1 MYSLDVNFLNDRSI
15 RPVGASETGGG
26 SDNGAQSNWTP
37 AILGLLAGLIPL
49 GLVLLGWGAMQK
61 FNADLD
67 KERVELQAKVDEQG
81 KVAEV
86 VAAAEAQA
94 AAAEESANALI
105 TVFDQIKP
113 WSAMMANVRE
123 TIPGGV
129 QVKTI
134 QQSTADVDGQSR
146 QQVELQGVAL
156 SFDDVNDFVLVLRR
170 SPFLDPENTALV
182 SSSLIENPETITLAE
197 DAPQGIE
204 VRQPKVVEYTISSVL
219 SERPA
224 SELLAEL
231 ESTLAVGL
239 TSRIQTIQNLQQ
251 KGDF

>member
-1 MYSLDVNFLNDRSI
+1 MYSLDINFLSDRED
-15 RPVGASETGGG
+15 RPDVGDAIAPRSG
-26 SDNGAQSNWTP
+26 SQANWTP
-37 AILGLLAGLIPL
+37 AILGLLVGLVPL

-61 FNADLD
+61 LNADLD
-67 KERVELQAKVDEQG
+67 VRRSELQAKVDEQG
-81 KVAEV
+81 RVAEV
-86 VAAAEAQA
+86 VAAAEARAQE
-94 AAAEESANALI
+94 AEESARALV

-113 WSAMMANVRE
+113 WSAMMASIRE

-129 QVKTI
+129 QVTTVEQTEEDI
-134 QQSTADVDGQSR
+134 DGQTR
-146 QQVELQGVAL
+146 QKVELKGVGL
-156 SFDDVNDFVLVLRR
+156 TFDDVNDFVLVLRR
-170 SPFLDPENTALV
+170 SPFLDAENTALV
-182 SSSLIENPETITLAE
+182 SSKLIENPETITLPE

-219 SERPA
+219 SDRPA

-239 TSRIQTIQNLQQ
+239 TSRIQTIQNLQD

>member
-1 MYSLDVNFLNDRSI
+1 MYSLDINFLNDREDRSYE
-15 RPVGASETGGG
+15 VESGG
-26 SDNGAQSNWTP
+26 SLGGSQINWAP
-37 AILGLLAGLIPL
+37 AIFGLLVGLVPL
-49 GLVLLGWGAMQK
+49 GLVLIGWGVMQRDT
-61 FNADLD
+61 ARLD
-67 KERVELQAKVDEQG
+67 AQRAELQAEVDKQG

-86 VAAAEAQA
+86 VAAAEAR
-94 AAAEESANALI
+94 AAEAEDSAAALI

-129 QVKTI
+129 QVQTI
-134 QQSTADVDGQSR
+134 QQSSEEIDGQTR
-146 QQVELQGVAL
+146 QKVELQGVAL

-170 SPFLDPENTALV
+170 SPFLDPENTALI
-182 SSSLIENPETITLAE
+182 SSSRIDNPETINLSE

-204 VRQPKVVEYTISSVL
+204 VRQPKVVQYTISSVL
-219 SERPA
+219 SDRPA

-239 TSRIQTIQNLQQ
+239 TSRIQTIQNLQEQ
-251 KGDF
+251 GDL